1 MFRIVHISTGHH
13 RNEIRVH
20 LKQCNSLA
28 AAGYDV
34 SFLVADGRGDEKI
47 GNVSVLDVGLPQGR
61 FERMLVWPWRMLR
74 KARTLQADVCHFHDP
89 ELLLIAL
96 FLKRSGAR
104 VIYDSHE
111 DTPRS
116 LLSRA
121 WIPAWARY
129 LVSGVLE
136 VFENFVARRLSA
148 VIGATPFISERFERV
163 GCRSVAVNN
172 FPLPAE
178 ISVDVESQSQ
188 RSDICFLGSIGLVR
202 GLKQIIIALEPLHT
216 RFALAGPF
224 DRESTRHEL
233 ESLPG
238 WQKVDYKGNL
248 ERHAAVSTMMSASVG
263 MICYLPEPNHVNAYP
278 NKLFEYMAAG
288 LPVIASNFPL
298 WRSIVE
304 GADCGICVDPS
315 DPADIRQAIARLI
328 DDPQECR
335 RLGENGRKA
344 VRQRYNWQ
352 SEEAKLV
359 GLYRELLQ

>member
-1 MFRIVHISTGHH
+1 LSKIVHISTGHH

-28 AAGYDV
+28 AAGHDV
-34 SFLVADGRGDEKI
+34 FFLLADGRGDERI

-61 FERMLVWPWRMLR
+61 FERMLVWPWLMLR
-74 KARTLQADVCHFHDP
+74 KARGLQAAAFHFHDP

-116 LLSRA
+116 LLSRE
-121 WIPAWARY
+121 WIPQWARR

-148 VIGATPFISERFERV
+148 VVGATPFIAERFERV
-163 GCRSVAVNN
+163 GCRSVAINN

-178 ISVDVESQSQ
+178 ISVDAVSYPQ
-188 RSDICFLGSIGLVR
+188 RADICFLGSIGLVR
-202 GLKQIIIALEPLHT
+202 GLKQIIMALEPLHT
-216 RFALAGPF
+216 RLVLAGPF

-233 ESLPG
+233 ERLPG
-238 WQKVDYKGNL
+238 WHRVDYRGNL
-248 ERHAAVSTMMSASVG
+248 ERHAAVSTMMNASVG
-263 MICYLPEPNHVNAYP
+263 MLCYLPEPNHVNAYP

-304 GADCGICVDPS
+304 GADCGICVDPT
-315 DPADIRQAIARLI
+315 DPVDIRKAIARLI
-328 DDPQECR
+328 DDPLECR

-344 VRQRYNWQ
+344 VMRQYNWQ

-359 GLYRELLQ
+359 SLYSELLK